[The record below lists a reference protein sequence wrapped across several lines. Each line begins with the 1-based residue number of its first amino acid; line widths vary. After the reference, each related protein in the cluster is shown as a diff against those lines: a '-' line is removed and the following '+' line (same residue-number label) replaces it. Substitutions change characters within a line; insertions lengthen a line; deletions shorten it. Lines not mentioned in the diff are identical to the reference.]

1 MKGLG
6 AGLCRGHDGGLAPAR
21 PAARRRL
28 RLALLASCLAM
39 AAPALLAAPHYSGE
53 AGWQE
58 DGWLGHGWQV
68 AAPAYAQ
75 SAPDD
80 VLNVDKLYDPLI
92 IGPNQISIT
101 WNKSAVASASD
112 YMVYASRLDGD
123 GYQHDAL
130 RNVARVD
137 GSGTTV
143 HTLTFDGPGLGK
155 DSGEWQYNEVIAGG
169 TWASVFIGNV
179 TNGTG
184 ATWAGYDSDWNDPD
198 WQWGFE
204 YLPDDGQRPAVSSA
218 KLTGQNNTITVTY
231 DEPVQYR
238 QMADYKVVL
247 DNGSSVNVVAVFDG
261 DSVVLGANETSRV
274 HELRL
279 NEPVDLDGI
288 THLSIAAQ
296 NITDSADYVVNGTS
310 TSNSLLNE
318 TVAVTEGFPPRP
330 LSAAITGSA
339 EITVTFDEPVNSSP
353 ANYPDLDI
361 WLDDYISPSV
371 PSRTV
376 AEVAGNGTATHRLT
390 LSMPDTPIPR
400 LLAAG
405 GAAGWIAVSGVSDT
419 GGTAMSSGQSATVPL
434 ADERTSDGVPQ
445 LVAAR
450 FTGPNEVTVSYDD
463 PAAVPAGGYSLWA
476 EWESLRTAT
485 PGPNVT
491 NYELNYTHTLP
502 DGTTARPALNYSI
515 VDVASVSGNG
525 TAVHRLA
532 LGGGG
537 VTDAAT
543 GLINIT
549 GLAAPD
555 GTPVGAPYLDAA
567 VYDGQMMR
575 VSSAW
580 WNAGTDTVFVEY
592 GEPALG
598 PLSAYRGA
606 TVRGYDG
613 SGNLGSETRGV
624 ESVTIGNLAAM
635 RDSPRLI
642 GAELAGDQEFFT
654 RAARLLHNTLTNWEL
669 AEGGVAGGNIAWG
682 NDTVKYTGRVINST
696 SVNGTVV
703 AGTLVKD
710 SIISGSVVAGSF
722 TANVTGA
729 NVDVDT
735 FVGNVYVTG
744 TKYANG
750 TTFDSDVYVTGEIAL
765 VNSSDA
771 FISDVAITGTN
782 ITGAALSRDDDIN
795 DDGEWVV
802 RFYEGDTAPAPQSN
816 VARING
822 TFTVSR
828 IAFDRP
834 TPETVIV
841 REEPAVLNR
850 SSILGGYTGQLVLP
864 SGNTVDVRVE
874 QGTAWIDGY
883 YETSQSAG
891 APEGARPPMV
901 PASFVVD
908 DASVWLVTPVGQSFP
923 GSAKRAQLHD
933 PVVYYD
939 PKEAVVPEA
948 GRPALDGLAYFAPYG
963 IETASGCMQPVHGAV
978 PWEGCGGRSAIGPV
992 HMVTLDAPAPGSQL
1006 LVDRTFAGALVVGA
1020 NVSGTNA
1027 NPVEGIG
1034 ASYRSPGGEAYYWQ
1048 VPDRQVPG
1056 RDATTVNFSARALAD
1071 FATDRLADFG
1081 KYRPLDRS
1089 SDYTTDRP
1097 LGLAVPRS
1105 NPSFHVNDNDIVLQM
1120 RFNEPVDAQSI
1131 DPSRVKITLEDLYVI
1146 GKDRINPAEPGNH
1159 SYRFLPNPNDD
1170 RLYFPLQEPFEG
1182 GNAGV
1187 GVVAVS
1193 DRLVTIKVADRTWK
1207 LRGYLSLE
1215 DARDNI
1221 RTNEHRVPIQLS
1233 DILETQMRG
1242 PQGAAFT
1249 AKVTLEPGFASSE
1262 SGRPLGSG
1270 TYYAWTS
1277 PLPAPAAVASIAV
1290 TGNNTFAVFYSDPL
1304 HASYRNLVL
1313 EPGGNRSVIDVTG
1326 NGTKRHS
1333 VTFDG
1338 VPVPSTAG
1346 GTVTILGVDTTAG
1359 TPTKWRLPNGTLVET
1374 RYVNGTLSNGT
1385 VVTNAYPV
1393 GSPDRPGTAYRN
1405 VTETPNGN
1413 VTTWVFPNGNV
1424 TAGAVPFGARVVDYS
1439 DSVGTGYV
1447 PGVPDQTIRPLD
1459 PDRAAREGSGAVSV
1473 KSAAIRP
1480 GNSLTVVY
1488 TGALAAWQ
1496 GNYSGLLLQPGGPR
1510 NVTGV
1515 DGSGT
1520 DSHTV
1525 TFDGDPATGMTEAAI
1540 NVTALNGP
1548 GGFARFAGVQG
1559 LSVAQPPSVPDT
1571 APARTAAIVQGSL
1584 ATNGTHLTVVYT
1596 NPVHAAASDYRITAR
1611 DGAAIEVTG
1620 LAGNGTASHTVA
1632 HTPVPGG
1639 TLMSVSISQLDDA
1652 GSGYAYAGTASPI
1665 TVQSPFAEQAARPDA
1680 AAIVP
1685 GSLAT
1690 NGTHLTVNYTNP
1702 VHAAA
1707 ADYRIT
1713 ALDGAAIEVTGLAGN
1728 GTASHTVA
1736 HAPVPGGTWLR
1747 VSVSQLDDVGS
1758 GYAYAGT
1765 TTPIAV
1771 NVVRDSVP
1779 IAISPGSYN
1788 ATVAGER
1795 GAGFYIGRFGTGP
1808 LDQGDPV
1815 NNTITLP
1822 PARNVTVRAGFAEI
1836 TFPPNVTARSVP
1848 GDGLIEVYV
1857 ANYTNASAVA
1867 AALGVAYNDS
1877 VKLGQV
1883 VEVGDE
1889 DVHIW
1894 FDKPVRI
1901 LLANQSGGLAFYV
1914 NNTDDRV
1921 VPINATCALGEAG
1934 LGLNGTGECQID
1946 AGNGVDKVIH
1956 THHFTL
1962 FGTLNPSPGAART
1975 PDNGTGPGNGT
1986 GPASKYQN
1994 TTNGKLSMTI
2004 MPKVVVPLTP
2014 TGPGGTGGPGAL
2026 LFPGGPGGSG
2036 GGGGGG
2042 GGGARLVGGQG
2053 ALVLYSAS
2061 WDCDEGT
2068 IRMAF
2073 GGASQGAE
2081 ISVVSSGG
2089 PVAAE
2094 VAEVQ
2099 GRAGLTVY
2107 EAPLPPTDTT
2117 IGIRALS
2124 VEGRAVS
2131 SVSETLRTGG
2141 ECTGEAVFAQYA
2153 GAAPTGSAAPADGEA
2168 ADGTGQPMQEA
2179 PARADAERP
2188 RDAPAAGDDGPAA
2201 QDGVRP
2207 DAERPAFEIEEGRDA
2222 SYYVKRYAE
2231 QPAYREWF
2239 DTFYPQYADICEAVG
2254 VAEGCVE
2261 AHLAAAGVA
2270 PAGTGAA
2277 DDAAGVAPP
2286 PGAPAAPDDDD
2297 SGCLIAT
2304 AAYGT
2309 ELAPQV
2315 QALREYRDTTLLAS
2329 GHGSAFMSSF
2339 SAAYYAF
2346 SPHVADLEREH
2357 PAVRQAVAALIAPM
2371 LYSLQVATQADPAS
2385 EASVVAHGIAAI
2397 LLVAGMYVGAPAA
2410 VAAGA
2415 AGIARRRRAARAALS

>member
-6 AGLCRGHDGGLAPAR
+6 AGLCRGHDGGRAPAR
-21 PAARRRL
+21 PAAQRCL
-28 RLALLASCLAM
+28 RLALLASCLAI
-39 AAPALLAAPHYSGE
+39 AAPALLAAPHHGGE

-58 DGWLGHGWQV
+58 DDRLALLGHGGQV

-75 SAPDD
+75 SATDNGLD
-80 VLNVDKLYDPLI
+80 VDRDSNSPLI
-92 IGPNQISIT
+92 VGPNQINIT
-101 WNKSAVASASD
+101 YTKNAVADATD
-112 YMVYASRLDGD
+112 YAVYIDSYDEDGD
-123 GYQHDAL
+123 GDYDPRTVTA
-130 RNVARVD
+130 VD
-137 GSGTTV
+137 GSGTRV
-143 HTLTFDGPGLGK
+143 HTLTFGGPGLGK
-155 DSGEWQYNEVIAGG
+155 DMGSTQYYTHGSGTLATVL
-169 TWASVFIGNV
+169 IGNV
-179 TNGTG
+179 TNSTG
-184 ATWAGYDSDWNDPD
+184 VTWNGWDPDWNDPD
-198 WQWGFE
+198 PTNSLTVE
-204 YLPDDGQRPAVSSA
+204 EPSDGQSPAVISA
-218 KLTGQNNTITVTY
+218 RLSGENRTISVLYDEPVWYKQLADFAVVLKNGSEVAVGTVLDAEGALVVANDEYEAGTVHALVLAAPQDLDDIRHLRIAAQNVTDRAEYQSGGDTVRNPVLNSTVDVKEGQPPTPIKAVVTGPVQVTVTY
-231 DEPVQYR
+231 DEAVNAEPSNYPRVTIQSNYLPLDAR
-238 QMADYKVVL
+238 NRTVVGVSGSGTAEHVLTL
-247 DNGSSVNVVAVFDG
+247 DMPGRPIPLLPAGLGVTGQVEVV
-261 DSVVLGANETSRV
+261 GAS
-274 HELRL
+274 
-279 NEPVDLDGI
+279 DLTGNTAGTWRNPLLIDV
-288 THLSIAAQ
+288 
-296 NITDSADYVVNGTS
+296 TDERAVNG
-310 TSNSLLNE
+310 LPHL
-318 TVAVTEGFPPRP
+318 
-330 LSAAITGSA
+330 IT
-339 EITVTFDEPVNSSP
+339 
-353 ANYPDLDI
+353 
-361 WLDDYISPSV
+361 
-371 PSRTV
+371 
-376 AEVAGNGTATHRLT
+376 
-390 LSMPDTPIPR
+390 
-400 LLAAG
+400 
-405 GAAGWIAVSGVSDT
+405 
-419 GGTAMSSGQSATVPL
+419 
-434 ADERTSDGVPQ
+434 
-445 LVAAR
+445 AR
-450 FTGPNEVTVSYDD
+450 FTGPSEVTVSYNNS
-463 PAAVPAGGYSLWA
+463 AVVPAGGYSVLA
-476 EWESLRTAT
+476 DWESVSNAT
-485 PGPNVT
+485 DRLSR
-491 NYELNYTHTLP
+491 ELNYTVRLP
-502 DGTTARPALNYSI
+502 NGTDVRPVLDYAAVGVKSFE
-515 VDVASVSGNG
+515 GNG
-525 TAVHRLA
+525 TAVHRITLA
-532 LGGGG
+532 AN
-537 VTDAAT
+537 VAVDAT

-549 GLAAPD
+549 GLAQAD
-555 GTPVGAPYLDAA
+555 GTPVALGYTDAA
-567 VYDGQMMR
+567 VYDEQMMR

-580 WNAGTDTVFVEY
+580 WNWNSSTVFVEY

-606 TVRGYDG
+606 TLRGYDG
-613 SGNLGSETRGV
+613 PGSGANVNSEARNV
-624 ESVTIGNLAAM
+624 ESVTIGNLAVL
-635 RDSPRLI
+635 RDSPRSI
-642 GAELAGDQEFFT
+642 GADLATDQEFFT
-654 RAARLLHNTLTNWEL
+654 KAARLLHNTLTNWNL
-669 AEGGVAGGNIAWG
+669 TGGSVAGGDIAWG
-682 NDTVKYTGRVINST
+682 NDTIKYTGRVVNST
-696 SVNGTVV
+696 SISGTVV
-703 AGTLVKD
+703 AGTLVQGE
-710 SIISGSVVAGSF
+710 IASGGVVAGVL

-729 NVDVDT
+729 NVDVDA

-750 TTFDSDVYVTGEIAL
+750 TAFDSDVYVTGEIAI
-765 VNSSDA
+765 VNSSVQS
-771 FISDVAITGTN
+771 ISSVAITGTR
-782 ITGAALSRDDDIN
+782 ISDAMLRTGGDAN
-795 DDGEWVV
+795 DDGSWVV
-802 RFYEGDTAPAPQSN
+802 RFYDGDTPRSSIKN
-816 VARING
+816 VVQING
-822 TFTVSR
+822 SFTATR
-828 IAFDRP
+828 IVFDRP
-834 TPETVIV
+834 TAETVIV
-841 REEPAVLNR
+841 PEEPAVLNR
-850 SSILGGYTGQLVLP
+850 LNITGGYTGQLVLP
-864 SGNTVDVRVE
+864 SGATIGVRVE
-874 QGTAWIDGY
+874 QGTAWVDGH
-883 YETSQSAG
+883 YETALSAG
-891 APEGARPPMV
+891 AAEGSRPPMV

-908 DASVWLVTPVGQSFP
+908 DGAVWLVTPLNHSFP
-923 GSAKRAQLHD
+923 GANARAALHD
-933 PVVYYD
+933 RVVYYD
-939 PKEAVVPEA
+939 PQEAVVPQA
-948 GRPALDGLAYFAPYG
+948 GRPALDGFTYFAPYG
-963 IETASGCMQPVHGAV
+963 IETTSGCMQPTSDAA
-978 PWEGCGGRSAIGPV
+978 PLECDGRMALGPV
-992 HMVTLDAPAPGSQL
+992 HMVALGPPPTGSQL
-1006 LVDRTFAGALVVGA
+1006 LANRTFAGTLTVNGS
-1020 NVSGTNA
+1020 VSGTNG

-1034 ASYRSPGGEAYYWQ
+1034 VSYPLPGGTAYYWQ
-1048 VPDRQVPG
+1048 MPNRQLPEG
-1056 RDATTVNFSARALAD
+1056 TTTDVAFSARTLAD

-1089 SDYTTDRP
+1089 SDFATDRP
-1097 LGLAVPRS
+1097 LGLAVPQS

-1131 DPSRVKITLEDLYVI
+1131 DPSRVIVSLEHLTLFGID
-1146 GKDRINPAEPGNH
+1146 H
-1159 SYRFLPNPNDD
+1159 SNSTNKVRVWLGVLLSEESESD
-1170 RLYFPLQEPFEG
+1170 RLQFRLQEPRNG
-1182 GNAGV
+1182 SSA
-1187 GVVAVS
+1187 GVVAVT
-1193 DRLVTIKVADRTWK
+1193 DRLVTIKAEDRTWK
-1207 LRGYLSLE
+1207 LRGY
-1215 DARDNI
+1215 DNDGNK
-1221 RTNEHRVPIQLS
+1221 TNLVRVPLQLS
-1233 DILETQMRG
+1233 DILGRQ
-1242 PQGAAFT
+1242 AAVT
-1249 AKVTLEPGFASSE
+1249 VKVTLEPGFATNAN
-1262 SGRPLGSG
+1262 GRPIGSG

-1304 HASYRNLVL
+1304 HASYRNLAL
-1313 EPGGNRSVIDVTG
+1313 EPGGNRSVTDATG

-1338 VPVPSTAG
+1338 APVPPTAG
-1346 GTVTILGVDTTAG
+1346 GTVTILGLDTTAG
-1359 TPTKWRLPNGTLVET
+1359 IPKWRLPDGTIVDVRQVKGVLADGN
-1374 RYVNGTLSNGT
+1374 R
-1385 VVTNAYPV
+1385 TNPYPV
-1393 GSPDRPGTAYRN
+1393 GSAAENMTAAYRN
-1405 VTETPNGN
+1405 GTHAGAE
-1413 VTTWVFPNGNV
+1413 WVFPDGNK
-1424 TAGAVPFGARVVDYS
+1424 TANIESHGSTYVDYS
-1439 DSVGTGYV
+1439 DVVGTGYL

-1459 PDRAAREGSGAVSV
+1459 PDRAALEGSGAVSV

-1480 GNSLTVVY
+1480 GNNLTVVY
-1488 TGALAAWQ
+1488 TGALAAWP

-1520 DSHTV
+1520 DTHTV
-1525 TFDGDPATGMTEAAI
+1525 TFNGAAATGMTEAAI

-1596 NPVHAAASDYRITAR
+1596 NPVHAAAADYRITAR

-1632 HTPVPGG
+1632 HAPVPGG

-1747 VSVSQLDDVGS
+1747 VSVSQLDDAGS

-1808 LDQGDPV
+1808 LDQGDPAS
-1815 NNTITLP
+1815 NTITLP

-1857 ANYTNASAVA
+1857 ANYTDASAVA

-1946 AGNGVDKVIH
+1946 AGNGVDKIIH

-1962 FGTLNPSPGAART
+1962 FGTLNPSPGAARS
-1975 PDNGTGPGNGT
+1975 PDNGTGPG
-1986 GPASKYQN
+1986 SQYQN
-1994 TTNGKLSMTI
+1994 TTNGKLNITI
-2004 MPKVVVPLTP
+2004 MPPGTGTTDPTDRPTVGPTTP
-2014 TGPGGTGGPGAL
+2014 PAGTGGFGLP
-2026 LFPGGPGGSG
+2026 FGSG

-2081 ISVVSSGG
+2081 VSVVSSGG

-2099 GRAGLTVY
+2099 DRAGLTVY
-2107 EAPLPPTDTT
+2107 EAPLPPADTT

-2141 ECTGEAVFAQYA
+2141 ECTGEAVYAQYA

-2179 PARADAERP
+2179 AGTGTDTERP

-2201 QDGVRP
+2201 QDGVQP

-2277 DDAAGVAPP
+2277 DEKEKVSQP
-2286 PGAPAAPDDDD
+2286 
-2297 SGCLIAT
+2297 
-2304 AAYGT
+2304 
-2309 ELAPQV
+2309 
-2315 QALREYRDTTLLAS
+2315 
-2329 GHGSAFMSSF
+2329 
-2339 SAAYYAF
+2339 
-2346 SPHVADLEREH
+2346 
-2357 PAVRQAVAALIAPM
+2357 
-2371 LYSLQVATQADPAS
+2371 
-2385 EASVVAHGIAAI
+2385 
-2397 LLVAGMYVGAPAA
+2397 
-2410 VAAGA
+2410 
-2415 AGIARRRRAARAALS
+2415 